1 MTGNVTTN
9 HIRQE
14 KAALPHVATVIYASG
29 KTCHSHNY
37 QKLRFPKAINSF
49 VKMLCNEWFQK
60 LTPCSFDLKTNKIK
74 KSIGI
79 TSINGKDV
87 FDVAAAN

>member
-1 MTGNVTTN
+1 
-9 HIRQE
+9 
-14 KAALPHVATVIYASG
+14 
-29 KTCHSHNY
+29 
-37 QKLRFPKAINSF
+37 
-49 VKMLCNEWFQK
+49 MLCNEWFQK